1 MLLVPS
7 PLCAGVR
14 ICTYSQSCG
23 PAHGYLP
30 ACACHSCKVSSSVGM
45 CHGHKMLYYH
55 SQYSLII
62 INSSALIS
70 YSEQHVTC
78 YVGFKARL
86 QTLQYLV
93 KPVRFYSVLNQSLNT
108 QTQKHQMTVLH
119 WVPSD
124 VWPQYLDLSG
134 LASAVSK
141 LFIFHLSAPS
151 SPSWSQV
158 PS

>member
-1 MLLVPS
+1 MPEYVSVRTVNHVALHMDNYQHVLVT
-7 PLCAGVR
+7 LVK
-14 ICTYSQSCG
+14 
-23 PAHGYLP
+23 
-30 ACACHSCKVSSSVGM
+30 CHPVSGCVM
-45 CHGHKMLYYH
+45 VIKCYTTILN
-55 SQYSLII
+55 SLI

-93 KPVRFYSVLNQSLNT
+93 KPVSFYSVLNQSLNT

-134 LASAVSK
+134 LASAASK